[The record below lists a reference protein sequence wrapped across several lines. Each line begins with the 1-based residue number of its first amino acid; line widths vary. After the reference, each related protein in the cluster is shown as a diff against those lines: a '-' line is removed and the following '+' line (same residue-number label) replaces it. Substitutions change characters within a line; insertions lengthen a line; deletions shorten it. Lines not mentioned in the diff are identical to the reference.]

1 MIQSYKIDSLKMD
14 IKNLSKKT
22 LDFTIKRVAE
32 IMGIFLII
40 ASILLFLA
48 LFTYS
53 PEDPNFIFTENTT
66 IKNLLGFKGS
76 YTSDLFFQSIGLI
89 SFFISFTIFFTGI
102 NLIKN
107 KKFLIIIENIF
118 FSIIYTI
125 LGSLFL
131 TTFYPN
137 SFTLSINGN
146 GGFVGNFFQNTVLT
160 NILNLNKDISYYILA
175 LIIIIL
181 HHLSFSTFVQ

>member
-1 MIQSYKIDSLKMD
+1 MIQSYKIDSLKMN

-146 GGFVGNFFQNTVLT
+146 GGFVGNFF
-160 NILNLNKDISYYILA
+160 
-175 LIIIIL
+175 
-181 HHLSFSTFVQ
+181 H

>member
-32 IMGIFLII
+32 ITGILLIVG
-40 ASILLFLA
+40 SVLLFLA
-48 LFTYS
+48 LFSYS
-53 PEDPNFIFTENTT
+53 PEDPNFIFLDNIN
-66 IKNLLGFKGS
+66 IKNLLGFRGS
-76 YTSDLFFQSIGLI
+76 YTSDLLFQSIGLI

-107 KKFLIIIENIF
+107 KKFLVIIENIF
-118 FSIIYTI
+118 FSIIYSI
-125 LGSLFL
+125 LGSLFI

-137 SFTLSINGN
+137 SFTLSTNGN
-146 GGFVGNFFQNTVLT
+146 GGFVGNFFQNT
-160 NILNLNKDISYYILA
+160 I
-175 LIIIIL
+175 
-181 HHLSFSTFVQ
+181 